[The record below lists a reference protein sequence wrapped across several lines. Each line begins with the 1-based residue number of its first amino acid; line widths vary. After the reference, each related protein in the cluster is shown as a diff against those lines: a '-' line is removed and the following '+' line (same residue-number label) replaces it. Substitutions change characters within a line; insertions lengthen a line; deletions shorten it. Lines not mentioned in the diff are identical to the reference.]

1 MGNDNESWLA
11 KDDNVRERV
20 WQVENGRVT
29 AAFAIASDGGL
40 RLQSLASTDGAIHVH
55 GADRSVVPVVGD
67 RPFQVRDGDIRR
79 SAGGT
84 ELVVRMES
92 DAGDALEVHVLLRD
106 DQSLFRQWLEFTPGS
121 ARTFPAPPAAALS
134 VMATTTPAL
143 HTVSGVLQQG
153 GWKPAEGV
161 YRSFRLEEHVLSE
174 PVHLES
180 GPRSTWWESPWS
192 VLDWGT
198 GGGLLAISEYG
209 GQWTLDAAHDPA
221 SSTTSLH
228 FTPVGIVHEAVGGT
242 LIRTPSV
249 LYGPFVGNL
258 DDAAASTHAYVR
270 DAIRPAVPAD
280 FPWVQYN
287 TWFSWFCELDEETL
301 LREADIAAE
310 LGVELFY
317 VDAGW
322 WVGNPVH
329 KDRFSSGLGNWTE
342 NRDKFPSGLRAFADG
357 IRQRGMHFGIWVEPE
372 RVDLRTASTGTW
384 RPEWLVMNG
393 GRYAGPDWPS
403 DTDTAWLCYGH
414 RPTIE
419 WAKGWIGDLVQS
431 LNVRWLKWDS
441 NYWQVCTNPEHD
453 HGTGDGESAQLAGV
467 YEVMAELR
475 QRFPDLIIENCAGGG
490 TRMDYALASETHTA
504 WLNDATEPMHR
515 SRFHSAGAAYLFPPE
530 MNNAWVSESDYE
542 KIGGLAL
549 TEPVIRASVRSRML
563 GALGFS
569 CRLIEWTPN
578 ERRIVHEEIAR
589 YRRAIRPIM
598 ATGRFSHLLPQPE
611 IDSATMSTPL
621 VWEAYGITSS
631 DRSRAVVLAFRNKAT
646 ASTPPLQLLG
656 LDPDATYDITYEDG
670 QVRSATGSV
679 IASDGITAECL
690 PLESVVVEFSRHE

>member
-1 MGNDNESWLA
+1 
-11 KDDNVRERV
+11 
-20 WQVENGRVT
+20 
-29 AAFAIASDGGL
+29 
-40 RLQSLASTDGAIHVH
+40 
-55 GADRSVVPVVGD
+55 
-67 RPFQVRDGDIRR
+67 
-79 SAGGT
+79 
-84 ELVVRMES
+84 
-92 DAGDALEVHVLLRD
+92 
-106 DQSLFRQWLEFTPGS
+106 
-121 ARTFPAPPAAALS
+121 
-134 VMATTTPAL
+134 
-143 HTVSGVLQQG
+143 
-153 GWKPAEGV
+153 
-161 YRSFRLEEHVLSE
+161 
-174 PVHLES
+174 
-180 GPRSTWWESPWS
+180 
-192 VLDWGT
+192 
-198 GGGLLAISEYG
+198 
-209 GQWTLDAAHDPA
+209 
-221 SSTTSLH
+221 
-228 FTPVGIVHEAVGGT
+228 
-242 LIRTPSV
+242 
-249 LYGPFVGNL
+249 
-258 DDAAASTHAYVR
+258 
-270 DAIRPAVPAD
+270 
-280 FPWVQYN
+280 VQYN

-322 WVGNPVH
+322 WVGNPVRQ
-329 KDRFSSGLGNWTE
+329 DRFSSGLGNWTE

-384 RPEWLVMNG
+384 RPEWLVTNG

-419 WAKGWIGDLVQS
+419 WAKAWIGDLVQS
-431 LNVRWLKWDS
+431 LDVRWLKWDS
-441 NYWQVCTNPEHD
+441 NFWQVCTNPEHD

-490 TRMDYALASETHTA
+490 TRMDYALAGETHVA

-515 SRFHSAGAAYLFPPE
+515 SRFHSAGAAYLFPSE

-611 IDSATMSTPL
+611 IDSATMSTPHA
-621 VWEAYGITSS
+621 WEAYGITSS

-646 ASTPPLQLLG
+646 ASTLPLRLPG
-656 LDPDATYDITYEDG
+656 LDPDATYDITYDDG

-679 IASDGITAECL
+679 ITSEGITAECL
-690 PLESVVVEFSRHE
+690 PLESVVVEFSRH